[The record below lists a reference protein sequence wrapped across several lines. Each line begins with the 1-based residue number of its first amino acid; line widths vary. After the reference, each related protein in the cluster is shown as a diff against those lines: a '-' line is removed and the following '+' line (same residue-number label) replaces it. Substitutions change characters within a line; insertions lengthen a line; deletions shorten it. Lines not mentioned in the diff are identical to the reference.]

1 MIGRMI
7 FGPMKT
13 KKTIFNW
20 VKITLILETIVEF
33 ISRILKI
40 PKDKLWA
47 IIDEIQRELLRK
59 GWIDNTLNEY
69 IIKTPELLN
78 QRITRDIDKAIRNY
92 KKLEEPEIVN
102 MVNENILKEI
112 ESGDYTETQKK
123 IVKDAVFYE
132 KKPDGSTAQDLL
144 GGEMGI
150 RGGWGDKD

>member
-1 MIGRMI
+1 MI
-7 FGPMKT
+7 FGIMKL
-13 KKTIFNW
+13 KKTIFDW
-20 VKITLILETIVEF
+20 ARISLIIEAIVEF

-47 IIDEIQRELLRK
+47 IVDEIQRELLRK

-69 IIKTPELLN
+69 IIKTPELLY
-78 QRITRDIDKAIRNY
+78 QRVERDIDRAIADY

-150 RGGWGDKD
+150 RGGWVDKD

>member
-1 MIGRMI
+1 
-7 FGPMKT
+7 MKT

-132 KKPDGSTAQDLL
+132 KEPDGSTAQSLL
-144 GGEMGI
+144 GGEIGI
-150 RGGWGDKD
+150 HGQWVDKD